1 MRGINWQYI
10 KNLNNINEA
19 IKNHNEN
26 FEGLISSEQII
37 NITYDTNQGCYVV
50 FWKIDIAYGRSEDK

>member
-10 KNLNNINEA
+10 KNLNDINEA
-19 IKNHNEN
+19 IKNHDEN

-37 NITYDTNQGCYVV
+37 NITYDINQGCYVV
-50 FWKIDIAYGRSEDK
+50 FWKIDIVCG